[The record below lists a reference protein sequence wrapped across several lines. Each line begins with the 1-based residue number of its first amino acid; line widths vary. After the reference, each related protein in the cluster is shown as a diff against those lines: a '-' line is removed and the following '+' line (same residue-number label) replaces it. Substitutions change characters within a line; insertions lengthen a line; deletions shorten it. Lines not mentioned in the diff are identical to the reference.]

1 MRVKVCL
8 MSTTLIADKVSA
20 DELAQTEEFAQ
31 GLPQGSPLAIML
43 EGLLDAVR
51 RGADVTL
58 LASDKELTPN
68 QAAQLLRVSRPHL
81 VKIMDRGLLAYRLV
95 GSNRRIAMADL
106 LDYIERHERANA
118 HVNQLL
124 GTRAHAQLQ
133 AMDEAAPLTDEDL
146 TALDALIAE

>member
-1 MRVKVCL
+1 
-8 MSTTLIADKVSA
+8 MSTTLTADKVSA
-20 DELAQTEEFAQ
+20 DELVQMKEFAQ
-31 GLPQGSPLAIML
+31 ALPQGSPLAIML

-68 QAAQLLRVSRPHL
+68 QAAQLLGVSRPHL

-124 GTRAHAQLQ
+124 GTRAHAQVQ

-146 TALDALIAE
+146 AALDTLV

>member
-8 MSTTLIADKVSA
+8 MSTMLTADKVSA

-146 TALDALIAE
+146 TALGTLVPE

>member
-1 MRVKVCL
+1 
-8 MSTTLIADKVSA
+8 MSTTLTADKVSA
-20 DELAQTEEFAQ
+20 DELAQTEEFTR

>member
-8 MSTTLIADKVSA
+8 MSTTLTADKVSA

-106 LDYIERHERANA
+106 FDYIERHERANA

>member
-1 MRVKVCL
+1 
-8 MSTTLIADKVSA
+8 MSTTLTADKVSA

-43 EGLLDAVR
+43 ESLLDAVR

-146 TALDALIAE
+146 TALDTLVPE

>member
-8 MSTTLIADKVSA
+8 MSTTLTADKVSA

-95 GSNRRIAMADL
+95 GSNRRIAKADL

-124 GTRAHAQLQ
+124 GTCPHAQLQ
-133 AMDEAAPLTDEDL
+133 AMDEAAPLTNEDL
-146 TALDALIAE
+146 AALDTLIAE

>member
-1 MRVKVCL
+1 
-8 MSTTLIADKVSA
+8 MSTTLTADKVSA

-133 AMDEAAPLTDEDL
+133 AMDEAAPLTNEDL
-146 TALDALIAE
+146 AALDTLIAE

>member
-1 MRVKVCL
+1 
-8 MSTTLIADKVSA
+8 MSTTLTADKVSA

-68 QAAQLLRVSRPHL
+68 QAAQLLGVSRPHL

-95 GSNRRIAMADL
+95 GSNRRIAKADL

-146 TALDALIAE
+146 TALGTLVPE

>member
-1 MRVKVCL
+1 MRVKFCP
-8 MSTTLIADKVSA
+8 MSTTLTADKVSA

-124 GTRAHAQLQ
+124 GTRTHAQLQ
-133 AMDEAAPLTDEDL
+133 AMDEAAPLTNEDL
-146 TALDALIAE
+146 AALGTLVPE

>member
-1 MRVKVCL
+1 
-8 MSTTLIADKVSA
+8 MSTTLTADKVSA

-146 TALDALIAE
+146 TALDALVAE

>member
-8 MSTTLIADKVSA
+8 MSTTLTADKVSA

-43 EGLLDAVR
+43 GGLLDAVR

-95 GSNRRIAMADL
+95 GSNRRIAKADL

-133 AMDEAAPLTDEDL
+133 AMDKAAPLTDEDL

>member
-1 MRVKVCL
+1 
-8 MSTTLIADKVSA
+8 MSTTLTADKVSA

-31 GLPQGSPLAIML
+31 SLPQGSPLAIML

-68 QAAQLLRVSRPHL
+68 QAAQLLQVSRPHL

-95 GSNRRIAMADL
+95 GSNRRIAKADL

-133 AMDEAAPLTDEDL
+133 AMDKAVPLTDEDL
-146 TALDALIAE
+146 TALDALVAE

>member
-1 MRVKVCL
+1 
-8 MSTTLIADKVSA
+8 MSTTLTADKVSA

-58 LASDKELTPN
+58 LTSDKELTPN

-95 GSNRRIAMADL
+95 GSNRRIAKADL

>member
-8 MSTTLIADKVSA
+8 MSTTLTADKVSA

>member
-8 MSTTLIADKVSA
+8 MSTTLTADKVSA

-68 QAAQLLRVSRPHL
+68 QAAQLLGVSRPHL

-133 AMDEAAPLTDEDL
+133 AMDEAAPLTNEEL
-146 TALDALIAE
+146 AALDALIAE

>member
-1 MRVKVCL
+1 
-8 MSTTLIADKVSA
+8 MSTTLTADKVSA

-68 QAAQLLRVSRPHL
+68 QAAQLLRVSRPYL

-124 GTRAHAQLQ
+124 GTRTHAQQ
-133 AMDEAAPLTDEDL
+133 QTMDEAAPLTDEDL
-146 TALDALIAE
+146 AALGTLVPE

>member
-1 MRVKVCL
+1 
-8 MSTTLIADKVSA
+8 MSTTLTADKVSA
-20 DELAQTEEFAQ
+20 DELAQTEEFAR

-124 GTRAHAQLQ
+124 GTRAHAQVH
-133 AMDEAAPLTDEDL
+133 AMDEVAPLTNEDL
-146 TALDALIAE
+146 AALDTLIAE

>member
-1 MRVKVCL
+1 
-8 MSTTLIADKVSA
+8 MSTTLTADKVSA

-133 AMDEAAPLTDEDL
+133 AMDEAAPLTNEDL
-146 TALDALIAE
+146 TALDALITE

>member
-1 MRVKVCL
+1 
-8 MSTTLIADKVSA
+8 MSTTLTADKVSA
-20 DELAQTEEFAQ
+20 DELVQMKEFAQ
-31 GLPQGSPLAIML
+31 ALPQGSPLAIML

-68 QAAQLLRVSRPHL
+68 QAAQLLGVSRPHL

-124 GTRAHAQLQ
+124 GTRAHAQVQ
-133 AMDEAAPLTDEDL
+133 AMDEAAPLTNEDL
-146 TALDALIAE
+146 AALDTLVSE

>member
-1 MRVKVCL
+1 
-8 MSTTLIADKVSA
+8 MSTTLTADKVSA

-31 GLPQGSPLAIML
+31 SLPQGSPLAIML

-133 AMDEAAPLTDEDL
+133 AMDKAALLTDEDL

>member
-1 MRVKVCL
+1 
-8 MSTTLIADKVSA
+8 MSTTLTADKVSA

-58 LASDKELTPN
+58 LASNKELTPN

>member
-8 MSTTLIADKVSA
+8 MSTTLTADKVSA

-68 QAAQLLRVSRPHL
+68 QAAQLLQVSRPHL

>member
-1 MRVKVCL
+1 
-8 MSTTLIADKVSA
+8 MSTTLTADKVSA

-68 QAAQLLRVSRPHL
+68 QAAQLLGVSRPHL

-95 GSNRRIAMADL
+95 GSNRRIAKADL

-118 HVNQLL
+118 HVNRLL
-124 GTRAHAQLQ
+124 GTRTHAQLQ

-146 TALDALIAE
+146 TALDALITE

>member
-1 MRVKVCL
+1 MRVKVCP
-8 MSTTLIADKVSA
+8 MSTTLTADKVSA

>member
-8 MSTTLIADKVSA
+8 MSTTLTADKVSA

-31 GLPQGSPLAIML
+31 SLPQGSPLAIML

-68 QAAQLLRVSRPHL
+68 QAAQLLQVSRPRL

-95 GSNRRIAMADL
+95 GSNRRIAKADL

>member
-8 MSTTLIADKVSA
+8 MSTMLTADKVSA

-118 HVNQLL
+118 HVNRLL
-124 GTRAHAQLQ
+124 GTRAHAQQ
-133 AMDEAAPLTDEDL
+133 QTMDEAAPLTDEDL
-146 TALDALIAE
+146 AALGTLVPE

>member
-1 MRVKVCL
+1 
-8 MSTTLIADKVSA
+8 MSTTLTADKVSA

-31 GLPQGSPLAIML
+31 SLPQGSPLAIML

-133 AMDEAAPLTDEDL
+133 AMDKAAPLTDEDL
-146 TALDALIAE
+146 TALDALVAE

>member
-1 MRVKVCL
+1 

-68 QAAQLLRVSRPHL
+68 QAAQLLGVSRPHL

-124 GTRAHAQLQ
+124 GTRAHARAQ

-146 TALDALIAE
+146 TALDTLVSE

>member
-8 MSTTLIADKVSA
+8 MSTTLTADKVSA

-31 GLPQGSPLAIML
+31 SLPQGSPLAIML

-68 QAAQLLRVSRPHL
+68 QAAQLLQVSRPHL

-133 AMDEAAPLTDEDL
+133 AMDKAAPLTDEDL
-146 TALDALIAE
+146 TALDALVAE

>member
-1 MRVKVCL
+1 MRVKVCP
-8 MSTTLIADKVSA
+8 MSTTLTADKVSA

-68 QAAQLLRVSRPHL
+68 QAAQLLQVSRPHL

>member
-1 MRVKVCL
+1 
-8 MSTTLIADKVSA
+8 MSTTLTADKVSA
-20 DELAQTEEFAQ
+20 DELAQTEEFTR

-124 GTRAHAQLQ
+124 GTRTHAQQ
-133 AMDEAAPLTDEDL
+133 QTMDEAAPLTDEDL
-146 TALDALIAE
+146 TALGTLVPE

>member
-8 MSTTLIADKVSA
+8 MSTTLTADKVSA

-58 LASDKELTPN
+58 LTSDKELTPN

>member
-8 MSTTLIADKVSA
+8 MSTTLTADKVSA

-95 GSNRRIAMADL
+95 GSNRRIAKADL

-146 TALDALIAE
+146 TALDALITE

>member
-1 MRVKVCL
+1 
-8 MSTTLIADKVSA
+8 MSTTLTADKVSA

-95 GSNRRIAMADL
+95 GSNRRIAKADL

-124 GTRAHAQLQ
+124 GTRAHAQVQ

>member
-1 MRVKVCL
+1 
-8 MSTTLIADKVSA
+8 MSTTLTADKVSA

-43 EGLLDAVR
+43 EGLLDAMR

-124 GTRAHAQLQ
+124 GTRTHAQQQ
-133 AMDEAAPLTDEDL
+133 AMDEAAPLTNEDL
-146 TALDALIAE
+146 PALGTLVPE

>member
-8 MSTTLIADKVSA
+8 MSTTLTADKVSA

-31 GLPQGSPLAIML
+31 SLPQGSPLAIML

-68 QAAQLLRVSRPHL
+68 QAAQLLQVSRPHL

-133 AMDEAAPLTDEDL
+133 TMDKAAPLTDEDL

>member
-1 MRVKVCL
+1 
-8 MSTTLIADKVSA
+8 MSTTLTADKVSA

-68 QAAQLLRVSRPHL
+68 QAAQLLGVSRPHL